1 MRLSFSINRGRALL
15 ALLLAVCVLSAKAQH
30 YRTGKLGNGLTY
42 YLCHTDGTPG
52 QASYYVFQNVGAVL
66 EADDQQGMAHL
77 IEHQSFNVTTHFPQG
92 VMTFLRANGLLLF
105 DAHTGMQET
114 VFSVKNVPLDNAT
127 LTGQLYDLM
136 ADWCHGIQFSKSSL
150 DKDRQIV
157 LQELAQRGGVERRLT
172 DSIAKVIF
180 GGSLFSRRNII
191 GTPRSLRAVTLL
203 GLRRFYD
210 AWYRPDLQFVAV
222 IGDIDLDKAE
232 KEIAERLGAVPAVK
246 ACPLPDIKIKPNA
259 VPLCMRFVDREN
271 KVPSFGLYQRIAD
284 NGTEKT
290 YLYAKLFNTLAP
302 RRFARLRNEGADNFI
317 SASVSLAPLIRG
329 DMQNAW
335 DMIPYGGKER
345 EALRQMVD
353 VREDIKENG
362 FGQKEFEKAKWD
374 LYENMKNVLDGG
386 NLGTPDNLFDLFRR
400 NFLEGTTLNTVRD
413 EFSHSMQTLV
423 ELERDS
429 MNAWIRQWMNADNLS
444 FVTYSQTPE
453 EMHLTK
459 ADLEEALG
467 KAQAISGSADA
478 TTEKHPV
485 IIPAPARKGKITK
498 EEHIEAYNAY
508 KWVMDNGATVY
519 YKQVPSEQTIY
530 FAGSAK
536 GGRAAVEAKC
546 LPDYL
551 AMRNLIMQSGI
562 ADFDRN
568 ALQQWLADKD
578 FDLNIDVADYSDGIG
593 GHTPAAQAEDF
604 FKYVHNVLARQN
616 FSQTVFEKYIQRK
629 KYLYMTRSRTG
640 MDAVQNSINELV
652 NPWSAMN
659 PKEDTAFF
667 NKVSLRG
674 VEEQFREHFCNV
686 SAFNFCLVG
695 DLSLERARELATT
708 YIGSLP
714 SVKPSGLPVI
724 HPLDFS
730 AKAPDIRRSFTAN
743 IEGDVGEVEMTWI
756 SDSKLTNREKAALQI
771 WRGILEN
778 RFFDVLR
785 EKEQATYTVGVK
797 AEERAYPLEGEVV
810 SVHFSTSRNRAEAVM
825 QKAKNL
831 MEDVS
836 QGKFSNDEFKQV
848 QVNLAVNDPDLD
860 SGDDESLENHPLM
873 WMARL
878 NYLAEEGKIEDNSKV
893 AEHGPIQSVFETIK
907 PEDVK
912 AVVNKVMRNAR
923 YREFIVKS
931 LPHENRQW
939 ERVE

>member
-1 MRLSFSINRGRALL
+1 MRLSFNMNHGRVLL
-15 ALLLAVCVLSAKAQH
+15 SVLLVICVVRASAQH
-30 YRTGKLGNGLTY
+30 YRSGKLANGLTY
-42 YLCHTDGTPG
+42 YLCHTEGTPG

-114 VFSVKNVPLDNAT
+114 VFSVKNVPLDNAI
-127 LTGQLYDLM
+127 LTRQLYELM

-172 DSIAKVIF
+172 DSIAKVTF
-180 GGSLFSRRNII
+180 GGSQFSKRNII
-191 GTPRSLRAVTLL
+191 GTPQSLQAVNLK
-203 GLRRFYD
+203 GLRHFYD
-210 AWYRPDLQFVAV
+210 SWYRPNLQFVAV
-222 IGDIDLDKAE
+222 IGDINLDEAE
-232 KEIAERLGAVPAVK
+232 REIKERLGDLPALK
-246 ACPLPDIKIKPNA
+246 ANPLPDIKIKNNA
-259 VPLCMRFVDREN
+259 APLCMRFIDREN
-271 KVPSFGLYQRIAD
+271 KTPSFGLYQRIAD
-284 NGTEKT
+284 DGSEKT
-290 YLYAKLFNTLAP
+290 YLYTKLFNMLTP

-317 SASVSLAPLIRG
+317 AASVSLSPLTRT

-345 EALRQMVD
+345 AALQQMVD
-353 VREDIKENG
+353 VRKDIKENG
-362 FGQKEFEKAKWD
+362 FGQKEFDKAKWD

-386 NLGTPDNLFDLFRR
+386 NLGTPDNIFDLFKR
-400 NFLEGTTLNTVRD
+400 NFLEGTTLRTVRD
-413 EFSHSMQTLV
+413 ELSQSMQTLV
-423 ELERDS
+423 ELDCDS
-429 MNAWIRQWMNADNLS
+429 MNGWVRQWMNTDNLS
-444 FVTYSQTPE
+444 FVTYSQKPK
-453 EMHLTK
+453 EMNLTSY
-459 ADLEEALG
+459 DLEEALNNA
-467 KAQAISGSADA
+467 KASEGAGETMAA
-478 TTEKHPV
+478 KRPV
-485 IIPAPARKGKITK
+485 SLPAPVRTGKIIK
-498 EEHIEAYNAY
+498 EERIEPYKAY

-536 GGRAAVEAKC
+536 GGRAAVNAEC

-551 AMRNLIMQSGI
+551 AMRNLIMQSGV
-562 ADFDRN
+562 DNYDRN
-568 ALQQWLADKD
+568 ALQQWLSDKN

-593 GHTPAAQAEDF
+593 GNTTVAQAEDF
-604 FKYVHNVLARQN
+604 FKYVYNVLTRQD
-616 FSQTVFEKYIQRK
+616 FSPTVFQKYIQRK
-629 KYLYMTRSRTG
+629 KYLFLTHSRTG
-640 MDAVQNSINELV
+640 MEAVQDSINELV

-667 NKVSLRG
+667 NKVSLQG
-674 VEEQFREHFCNV
+674 VKEQFREHFGNA

-695 DLSLERARELATT
+695 DLSVERARELATT

-714 SVKPSGLPVI
+714 SVKSSVLPTI

-730 AKAPDIRRSFTAN
+730 AKARDIRRNFTAN

-756 SDSKLTNREKAALQI
+756 SDSKLTDREKAALQI

-810 SVHFSTSRNRAEAVM
+810 SVHFSTSRNRADTVIA
-825 QKAKNL
+825 KAKNL
-831 MEDVS
+831 MKAVNKGS
-836 QGKFSNDEFKQV
+836 FSSDEFKQV

-860 SGDDESLENHPLM
+860 SGDDESLQNHPLM

-878 NYLAEEGKIEDNSKV
+878 NYLAEEGKMEEISETAKK
-893 AEHGPIQSVFETIK
+893 GPVKSIFETVT
-907 PEDVK
+907 PEDVT
-912 AVVNKVMRNAR
+912 VVANKVMQDAR

-939 ERVE
+939 ERID

>member
-1 MRLSFSINRGRALL
+1 
-15 ALLLAVCVLSAKAQH
+15 
-30 YRTGKLGNGLTY
+30 
-42 YLCHTDGTPG
+42 
-52 QASYYVFQNVGAVL
+52 
-66 EADDQQGMAHL
+66 
-77 IEHQSFNVTTHFPQG
+77 
-92 VMTFLRANGLLLF
+92 
-105 DAHTGMQET
+105 
-114 VFSVKNVPLDNAT
+114 
-127 LTGQLYDLM
+127 
-136 ADWCHGIQFSKSSL
+136 
-150 DKDRQIV
+150 
-157 LQELAQRGGVERRLT
+157 
-172 DSIAKVIF
+172 
-180 GGSLFSRRNII
+180 
-191 GTPRSLRAVTLL
+191 
-203 GLRRFYD
+203 
-210 AWYRPDLQFVAV
+210 
-222 IGDIDLDKAE
+222 
-232 KEIAERLGAVPAVK
+232 
-246 ACPLPDIKIKPNA
+246 
-259 VPLCMRFVDREN
+259 
-271 KVPSFGLYQRIAD
+271 
-284 NGTEKT
+284 
-290 YLYAKLFNTLAP
+290 
-302 RRFARLRNEGADNFI
+302 
-317 SASVSLAPLIRG
+317 
-329 DMQNAW
+329 
-335 DMIPYGGKER
+335 
-345 EALRQMVD
+345 
-353 VREDIKENG
+353 
-362 FGQKEFEKAKWD
+362 
-374 LYENMKNVLDGG
+374 
-386 NLGTPDNLFDLFRR
+386 
-400 NFLEGTTLNTVRD
+400 
-413 EFSHSMQTLV
+413 
-423 ELERDS
+423 
-429 MNAWIRQWMNADNLS
+429 
-444 FVTYSQTPE
+444 
-453 EMHLTK
+453 
-459 ADLEEALG
+459 
-467 KAQAISGSADA
+467 
-478 TTEKHPV
+478 
-485 IIPAPARKGKITK
+485 
-498 EEHIEAYNAY
+498 
-508 KWVMDNGATVY
+508 MDNGATVY

-640 MDAVQNSINELV
+640 MDAVQDSINELV

-778 RFFDVLR
+778 RFCDVLR

-893 AEHGPIQSVFETIK
+893 AAHGPIQSVFETIK